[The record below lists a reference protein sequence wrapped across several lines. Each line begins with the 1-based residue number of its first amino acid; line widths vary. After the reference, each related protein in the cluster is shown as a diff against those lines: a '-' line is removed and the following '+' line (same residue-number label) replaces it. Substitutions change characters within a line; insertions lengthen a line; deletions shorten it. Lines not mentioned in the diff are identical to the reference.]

1 MIIWKGWGIIPVLY
15 ALLAAVLAAVIGTDL
30 FGIPKSAFPILLG
43 LSLLLAA
50 VATWFSGVAM
60 NRSNP
65 QRKVDL
71 WARERRVQLDELVAS
86 GRFSLG
92 PGQPQP
98 SSLDEAQRM
107 SDDLLAHEMAEATK
121 ASQNQHTLF
130 FIPYQ
135 YIAFFTTACALIL
148 LARAVFG
155 GSQ

>member
-30 FGIPKSAFPILLG
+30 FHLPKSAFPIALG
-43 LSLLLAA
+43 ILLLLASA
-50 VATWFSGVAM
+50 ATWFSGVAM

-71 WARERRVQLDELVAS
+71 WAKERRAQLDELVDS

-98 SSLDEAQRM
+98 SSPEEAQRM
-107 SDDLLAHEMAEATK
+107 SNDLLAYEVAEAAK

-135 YIAFFTTACALIL
+135 YIAFFTAASALIL
-148 LARAVFG
+148 LAQAAFG